1 MLDRVAGKDGCPS
14 APYPPYTVRKYSI
27 HMDAARAL
35 SSLPPALQDALW
47 SASQVSPGR
56 QRVCATGFAALDREL
71 PGGGWPTHALTE
83 LLQPWPAP
91 REPLAEWRLL
101 CPGLA
106 RQTGR
111 GQALVFVGPPLVPHL
126 PGLWQAGVPAEH
138 VTWVRADTPQERLWA
153 TEQLIKG
160 PGAARELAGLV
171 SWLPQAD
178 VAQVRR
184 LQTWALQCDA
194 PVFIVRPATAAQQ
207 ASAAPLRLRLAL
219 QGPAQLHIEIIK
231 RKGPVHA
238 APLALH
244 AWPPGLA
251 HWRHQVP
258 RPMGRPLHEPAQNHV
273 PAAPGTALDTAA
285 SAAPAS
291 LPSHALVLADSPRG

>member
-1 MLDRVAGKDGCPS
+1 MLA
-14 APYPPYTVRKYSI
+14 APV
-27 HMDAARAL
+27 L

-47 SASQVSPGR
+47 TASQVSPGR
-56 QRVCATGFAALDREL
+56 QRICATGFAALDQEL

-101 CPGLA
+101 SPGL
-106 RQTGR
+106 GR
-111 GQALVFVGPPLVPHL
+111 RAGPGQALVFVGPPLMPHL
-126 PGLWQAGVPAEH
+126 PGLQQSGVAAAH
-138 VTWVRADTPQERLWA
+138 LTWVRADTPQERLWT

-178 VAQVRR
+178 AAQVRR

-194 PVFIVRPATAAQQ
+194 PVFIVRPAQVAQQ
-207 ASAAPLRLRLAL
+207 SSAAPLRLRIAL
-219 QGPAQLHIEIIK
+219 QGPGQLQIDILK
-231 RKGPVHA
+231 RKGPVLD
-238 APLALH
+238 APLLLP

-251 HWRHQVP
+251 HWQHKAP
-258 RPMGRPLHEPAQNHV
+258 APIEPPMRAPQTMPIPARSSGMAI
-273 PAAPGTALDTAA
+273 PTTALAA
-285 SAAPAS
+285 SIPS
-291 LPSHALVLADSPRG
+291 PYSHALVLADPLRG

>member
-1 MLDRVAGKDGCPS
+1 M
-14 APYPPYTVRKYSI
+14 
-27 HMDAARAL
+27 RASPVL

-56 QRVCATGFAALDREL
+56 QRVCATGFPTLDHEL

-101 CPGLA
+101 SPGLS
-106 RQTGR
+106 RQAGP
-111 GQALVFVGPPLVPHL
+111 GQALVFVGPPLMPHL
-126 PGLWQAGVPAEH
+126 PGLQQAGVPAAH
-138 VTWVRADTPQERLWA
+138 LTWVRADTPQERLWT
-153 TEQLIKG
+153 TEQLLKG

-178 VAQVRR
+178 AAQVRR

-194 PVFIVRPATAAQQ
+194 PVFIVRPAQVAQQ
-207 ASAAPLRLRLAL
+207 SSAAPLRLRLEL
-219 QGPAQLHIEIIK
+219 QAPGQLRIDILK
-231 RKGPVHA
+231 RKGPVLA
-238 APLALH
+238 SPLRLH

-251 HWRHQVP
+251 HWQHKT
-258 RPMGRPLHEPAQNHV
+258 PAPIEQPVRAPQPTHTLTSLPTPTAPSMPTV
-273 PAAPGTALDTAA
+273 PADATTPTAA
-285 SAAPAS
+285 FAASSS
-291 LPSHALVLADSPRG
+291 LSSHALVLADPLRD

>member
-1 MLDRVAGKDGCPS
+1 MTS
-14 APYPPYTVRKYSI
+14 AQQSPYTVCKYSI
-27 HMDAARAL
+27 TMRALPVL

-71 PGGGWPTHALTE
+71 PGGGWPTHTLTE

-101 CPGLA
+101 SPGLS
-106 RQTGR
+106 RQAGP
-111 GQALVFVGPPLVPHL
+111 GQALVFVGPPLMPHL
-126 PGLWQAGVPAEH
+126 PGLQQAGVTAAH
-138 VTWVRADTPQERLWA
+138 LTWVRADTPQERLWA

-178 VAQVRR
+178 TAQVRR

-194 PVFIVRPATAAQQ
+194 PVFIVRPAQVAQQ
-207 ASAAPLRLRLAL
+207 SSAASLRLRLEL
-219 QGPAQLHIEIIK
+219 QGPGHLHIDILK
-231 RKGPVHA
+231 RKGPVLA
-238 APLALH
+238 SPLRLH

-251 HWRHQVP
+251 HWQHK
-258 RPMGRPLHEPAQNHV
+258 V
-273 PAAPGTALDTAA
+273 PAPIEQPTRAPQPMPIPTAMPSPPRHADTTPPTAA
-285 SAAPAS
+285 FTAPSSSA
-291 LPSHALVLADSPRG
+291 SHALVLADPLRD